1 MASEPN
7 THMLEMK
14 GIIKEFPGVKALD
27 GVDFSAGRGEIHAL
41 VGENGAG
48 KSTLMKVLSGVYPH
62 GTYAGEIIVDGKP
75 CRFAST
81 RDSEKAGIAVIYQEL
96 ALVRQMSVAENI
108 VLGSEP
114 SAFGVLDRG
123 AAFKR
128 AEAALKLVGLNV
140 NPGVPVSSLG
150 VGQQQLVEIA
160 KALTRE
166 ARILVL
172 DEPTAALS
180 DGEAEHLLGI
190 LRDLRKKGVTCIYI
204 SHRLKEIFEIA
215 DNISV
220 LRDGRTVGTFP
231 ASTLDEGKLIAKMV
245 GRELKDIFPAR
256 VGKAGEAAL
265 EVAGW
270 SATDE
275 ASGMELHDINLTV
288 RKGEIVGL
296 AGLVGAGRTELAMS
310 VFGAWGN
317 RTAGTV
323 KVAGKEPA
331 ELTPGA
337 LIRAGAALASEDR
350 KRWGLVLVHDVKS
363 NITLS
368 SLDALSRGGLVDGHK
383 EVAQAATYVKSMAI
397 KTPTLEQKAGNLSG
411 GNQQKIVLSKCLMT
425 EPRALILDEPTRG
438 IDVGAKVEIYSII
451 RKLADSG
458 VGILMIS
465 SELPEIIGMCDRVL
479 VMRDGRVS
487 GELGAGA
494 SQEEIMHLAV
504 PAD

>member
-1 MASEPN
+1 M
-7 THMLEMK
+7 
-14 GIIKEFPGVKALD
+14 
-27 GVDFSAGRGEIHAL
+27 
-41 VGENGAG
+41 
-48 KSTLMKVLSGVYPH
+48 
-62 GTYAGEIIVDGKP
+62 
-75 CRFAST
+75 
-81 RDSEKAGIAVIYQEL
+81 
-96 ALVRQMSVAENI
+96 
-108 VLGSEP
+108 
-114 SAFGVLDRG
+114 
-123 AAFKR
+123 
-128 AEAALKLVGLNV
+128 
-140 NPGVPVSSLG
+140 
-150 VGQQQLVEIA
+150 
-160 KALTRE
+160 
-166 ARILVL
+166 L

-190 LRDLRKKGVTCIYI
+190 LRGLRKKGVTCIYI

-494 SQEEIMHLAV
+494 SQEDIMHLAV